1 MDPRGHINETSES
14 NVKRL
19 SANVSNLFLWSTKFH
34 IALLVI
40 FWLLAVGGR
49 LYTSGISYSFNYSV
63 FQPDG
68 VLYALRTYMFLG
80 EDQLTAAKL
89 IENWYFVHGGSK
101 THFDPASILP
111 SNSPAWGLVA
121 PRVLY
126 PLLSVPFVAA
136 IGMNGLL
143 FIPSLSLLILVF
155 VVYSLGKKRLQPTVA
170 LTVSL
175 ILLLSPTVLRW
186 MVANITDS
194 LFVALFALVCLCL
207 ESESNRKRTY
217 LYITA
222 LIILTSLTRFATPIW
237 LALAMVD
244 FIHNRRGRAVFIGVV
259 SLLATIPTYLTQP
272 TNSVLP
278 REGDLSLVEKL
289 VALPISFLK
298 ILFIE
303 VAQLAVLDRLLLL
316 FLFTS
321 MAFALIRFKDQS
333 SLRFLMV
340 LLATWAIGALNG
352 SLGVN
357 FRYQMPVIPF
367 AAAVLIINANY
378 LRDWLFRRIS
388 NVEVKKTK

>member
-1 MDPRGHINETSES
+1 M
-14 NVKRL
+14 KRI
-19 SANVSNLFLWSTKFH
+19 SHNSISLFLSSTKFH
-34 IALLVI
+34 VLLLTT

-49 LYTSGISYSFNYSV
+49 LYTSGISYGFNFSV

-80 EDQLTAAKL
+80 EDQLMSAKL

-136 IGMNGLL
+136 FGMNGLL
-143 FIPSLSLLILVF
+143 IIPSLSLLVLVLAI
-155 VVYSLGKKRLQPTVA
+155 YNLGKRHLQPTVA
-170 LTVSL
+170 LTISL
-175 ILLLSPTVLRW
+175 TLLISPTVLRW

-194 LFVALFALVCLCL
+194 LFVALFALVCLFL
-207 ESESNRKRTY
+207 ETESSTKRTN
-217 LYITA
+217 LYIA
-222 LIILTSLTRFATPIW
+222 ILIILTSLTRFATPIW
-237 LALAMVD
+237 LAIAMVD
-244 FIHNRRGRAVFIGVV
+244 LLQKRKGRAVFISVI
-259 SLLATIPTYLTQP
+259 SLVATIPTYLTQP
-272 TNSVLP
+272 SNSVLP
-278 REGDLSLVEKL
+278 REGDLSFVEKL
-289 VALPISFLK
+289 VALPVSFFK

-316 FLFTS
+316 FLVVS

-340 LLATWAIGALNG
+340 LLATWAIGGLNG

-357 FRYQMPVIPF
+357 FRYQMPVLPF
-367 AAAVLIINANY
+367 AAAVLIIHANY
-378 LRDWLFRRIS
+378 LRDWLFGRVRNI
-388 NVEVKKTK
+388 EVKKTK